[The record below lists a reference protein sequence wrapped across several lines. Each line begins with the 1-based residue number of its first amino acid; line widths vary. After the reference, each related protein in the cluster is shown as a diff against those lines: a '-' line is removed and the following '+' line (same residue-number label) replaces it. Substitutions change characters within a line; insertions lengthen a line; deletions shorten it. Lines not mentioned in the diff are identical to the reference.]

1 MRLPGSLFTVLVPP
15 KNHPLVHPKIDLPG
29 REKNKPLSLFIAA
42 ILQHSLLYSTFSFL
56 IQWPL
61 RLSLPPSLFCL
72 CSIQQ
77 SHLSLINQAFFLFSR
92 SFSRLERWLGKA
104 WEWDTCL
111 GSRGKKRSRTRRI
124 SLKFIWLCFI
134 FFCSFSLGHLDE
146 SGWDENIYYSNSTKT
161 NAFCLGIILCNVSR
175 SFDYLIYPYYPAYT
189 S

>member
-1 MRLPGSLFTVLVPP
+1 MPETRINTGFPKHFCCSRPT

-29 REKNKPLSLFIAA
+29 REKTKPLSLFIAA
-42 ILQHSLLYSTFSFL
+42 ILQHFLLYSTFSFR

-61 RLSLPPSLFCL
+61 RLSPPPSLFCL

-92 SFSRLERWLGKA
+92 SFSGLERALGRA

-111 GSRGKKRSRTRRI
+111 GSRGKKRSRARRI

-134 FFCSFSLGHLDE
+134 FFMFFFTRTLGWVWVGREQLL
-146 SGWDENIYYSNSTKT
+146 TQT
-161 NAFCLGIILCNVSR
+161 RQL
-175 SFDYLIYPYYPAYT
+175 LINFV
-189 S
+189 